1 MSKTVLSGVF
11 LTILSYFLFSLQDA
25 SVKWLV
31 TDIPVF
37 QILFIRSVVIFT
49 CCLAIGRQPLV
60 AGVVASP
67 VLKPLLFRNLL
78 VLGAWLAYYNAA
90 RDLGLAEL
98 TTVYYASPI
107 LITLLAVPILKE
119 EVPAIRW
126 LAVIVGFV
134 GVVIACDPIGTG
146 MALSLPVG
154 LALLAAALWA
164 ISTVLLR
171 KTAMQERTMVQMMV
185 SSSFFIVLTGIASAF
200 FWTPISLPQLLLMAG
215 IGVFAGISQFALFE
229 SFRRAPVSVLAP
241 FEYTS
246 LVWAFILG
254 FEIWGDVP
262 ANNVFFGAGLI
273 FLAGMIIL
281 IGERLMAKFGPPSA
295 Q

>member
-1 MSKTVLSGVF
+1 
-11 LTILSYFLFSLQDA
+11 
-25 SVKWLV
+25 
-31 TDIPVF
+31 
-37 QILFIRSVVIFT
+37 
-49 CCLAIGRQPLV
+49 
-60 AGVVASP
+60 
-67 VLKPLLFRNLL
+67 
-78 VLGAWLAYYNAA
+78 
-90 RDLGLAEL
+90 
-98 TTVYYASPI
+98 
-107 LITLLAVPILKE
+107 
-119 EVPAIRW
+119 
-126 LAVIVGFV
+126 
-134 GVVIACDPIGTG
+134 
-146 MALSLPVG
+146 
-154 LALLAAALWA
+154 
-164 ISTVLLR
+164 
-171 KTAMQERTMVQMMV
+171 MMV